1 MPIDPDAAI
10 GAQLPDRS
18 FSWTSSDVLLYH
30 LGIGAGSRAGDNLD
44 PRALRYTLDDDHLQ
58 VLPSFGIVAPTFHET
73 DPPPLDLPGCDI
85 NLAQVVHGSQS
96 IAVTAPLPTSGSAVL
111 STRITEVWD
120 KGKAAVIWQEGVAR
134 ASTGSTTGEGDVLWT
149 VRSSI
154 FVRGEGGWG
163 GDRGTSTAVEIP
175 ERKPDTDTSYDV
187 TPQQALLYRLCGDR
201 NPLHADPE
209 FAHDA
214 GFPAPILHGLCSYG
228 IVLRTVTDDLLGG
241 DASRVGSF
249 TARFAGVVFPGET
262 IRVQAWDTA
271 AGSSGEDI
279 VITATIDSHREER
292 NGAPVL
298 ADCVLTRR

>member
-1 MPIDPDAAI
+1 MPIDPDVAI
-10 GAQLPDRS
+10 GAELPDRS

-44 PRALRYTLDDDHLQ
+44 PRSLRYTLDNDDLH

-85 NLAQVVHGSQS
+85 NLSQVVHGSQS
-96 IAVTAPLPTSGSAVL
+96 IAVSAPLPTSGAAVL
-111 STRITEVWD
+111 STRISDIWD

-134 ASTGSTTGEGDVLWT
+134 SPEGAELWT

-163 GDRGTSTAVEIP
+163 GDRGESTAVEIP
-175 ERKPDTDTSYDV
+175 DRKPDADTTYDV

-201 NPLHADPE
+201 NPLHADPA
-209 FAHDA
+209 FAQAA

-228 IVLRTVTDDLLGG
+228 IVLRTVTDELLGG
-241 DASRVGSF
+241 DAAQVESF
-249 TARFAGVVFPGET
+249 TARFAGVVYPGET
-262 IRVQAWDTA
+262 IRVHAWTVPSD
-271 AGSSGEDI
+271 GGDDQI
-279 VITATIDSHREER
+279 VVTATIDSLREER
-292 NGAPVL
+292 DGAPVL
-298 ADCVLTRR
+298 SDCVVTRR